1 MDRNYID
8 LHLTV
13 DRYLGGSL
21 ADDEKTAF
29 EERLVW
35 DQELIDELDLADRLR
50 NGLREAVAEDKF
62 VGTRVDV
69 GIVQRLASL
78 MAVPQYAAAA
88 SFLLAVTLTTAVLM
102 KPVDSVDNFQLD
114 RAAPTQIVP
123 LFTVRSLD
131 VQQIVVDEKALTVLL
146 VDAPGNYESYRAS
159 VRRDEPGSEP
169 FWVQDGLLP
178 TYPDSLAISMPGST
192 LSPGSYVMH
201 LEGARD
207 AGAAVYEH
215 IHQLHFETVAE

>member
-8 LHLTV
+8 LHLVV

-35 DQELIDELDLADRLR
+35 DQELIDELDLADRLK

-69 GIVQRLASL
+69 GILRRLAGL
-78 MAVPQYAAAA
+78 LAVPQYAAAA

-102 KPVDSVDNFQLD
+102 NPVNPVDDFRLD
-114 RAAPTQIVP
+114 RATPTQIVP

-131 VQQIVVDEKALTVLL
+131 VQKIVVDEKALTVLL
-146 VDAPGNYESYRAS
+146 VDAPGNYASYRAS
-159 VRRDEPGSEP
+159 VRKDEPDSES

-178 TYPDSLAISMPGST
+178 TYPESLAISMPGTT
-192 LSPGSYVMH
+192 LSPGSYVLH
-201 LEGARD
+201 LEGARE

-215 IHQLHFETVAE
+215 IHELRFETVAE